1 MGIML
6 ADSGIHI
13 HVDLCHIDEREFSVQ
28 TDLFVRK
35 RGEGEG
41 EGRSNASETLHDVG
55 VVPEG
60 GVGTTRG
67 RGGGEEGGGREGHD
81 GAGL

>member
-1 MGIML
+1 M
-6 ADSGIHI
+6 
-13 HVDLCHIDEREFSVQ
+13 Q
-28 TDLFVRK
+28 TDLFVCK

-41 EGRSNASETLHDVG
+41 EGRSDASETLHDVG